1 MFQRKHITAIV
12 SECFQCLL
20 LTAVLL
26 FISLIPVKS
35 CAAPAIPLRCSAPVW
50 LKNSIHGSMSAVW
63 RELQG
68 SRLSRQMA
76 VEALALVGSRLFPG
90 FKVSLV
96 GRKFVSMEPLNT
108 WKWRLSLQMPEGS
121 SHLPEPCSSWM
132 KDDIERALPPLREIV
147 ENVPPEALRW
157 SAESFQAQLN
167 RIVDE
172 YIPGWRCSARVRVDG
187 LNALLDLQLYLQPPL
202 LLAFSPQTLSASLP
216 QLLTDR
222 MSDKTLEYLSPLT
235 GLPLSWISFHLS
247 EVERWLEKQQL
258 QNKWLKMLK
267 ASSVNDIA
275 VKPITKVT
283 THIEST
289 TYSFRGW
296 FSVHAG
302 SSARLEAGL
311 HLGRYFSLSPQVPA
325 EAYAEIIMGLEHW
338 HVDGRAGLRF
348 SPLEF
353 MWLGLESSTE
363 DSSPLWYRLW
373 LGRKRHNLY
382 GWLRYSDDD
391 DLEAAIGYR
400 LNRYLAFE
408 LYYDN
413 RQDDRI
419 SLRALSNL

>member
-1 MFQRKHITAIV
+1 MFRRRPIPAIV
-12 SECFQCLL
+12 SECLRC
-20 LTAVLL
+20 VLL
-26 FISLIPVKS
+26 AAALFLGVIPAKGW
-35 CAAPAIPLRCSAPVW
+35 AMPALPLRCNAPAW
-50 LKNSIHGSMSAVW
+50 LKSSIQGSMSAVW

-68 SRLSRQMA
+68 SRLSRQAA

-96 GRKFVSMEPLNT
+96 NQKFVSMEPPYRWN
-108 WKWRLSLQMPEGS
+108 WRLSLQMPEGS
-121 SHLPEPCSSWM
+121 ARLPEPCSTWM
-132 KDDIERALPPLREIV
+132 KNDIERALPSLREIV

-157 SAESFQAQLN
+157 SAESFQSQ
-167 RIVDE
+167 IDKIIDE
-172 YIPGWRCSARVRVDG
+172 YIPGWRCSVRVHAED
-187 LNALLDLQLYLQPPL
+187 LNALLDLKLYLRPPL
-202 LLAFSPQTLSASLP
+202 LLAFSPETLSASLP
-216 QLLTDR
+216 QVLTDR

-235 GLPLSWISFHLS
+235 GLPLSWIRFHLA
-247 EVERWLEKQQL
+247 EMERWLGEKQL
-258 QNKWLKMLK
+258 QNKWLRMLR

-283 THIEST
+283 TRIEST

-302 SSARLEAGL
+302 GPARLEAGL
-311 HLGRYFSLSPQVPA
+311 RLGRYFPLGPKIPA
-325 EAYAEIIMGLEHW
+325 EAYAEIVMGLEHW

-348 SPLEF
+348 SPWEF
-353 MWLGLESSTE
+353 MWLGLEGSTE
-363 DSSPLWYRLW
+363 DSSPLWYRVW
-373 LGRKRHNLY
+373 LGRNRPGLY

-400 LNRYLAFE
+400 LNRYVAFE

-419 SLRALSNL
+419 SLRAFSNL